1 MALKE
6 LTFSHLWICEK
17 EQKPMGLYDRPS
29 IGRKSATFFLLLVS
43 LFLVVKGIGIA
54 VATQELPA
62 KPPVDGAQDTDLS
75 ESIEMT
81 LKAEEE
87 NVRQLREQLS
97 QVQSVKDTVDRELD
111 AYKLQMS
118 IHSNLFLLPTS
129 QVSELEKA
137 WADHKTAL
145 DSIASRLGK
154 LIEKQAAI
162 DILWRQT
169 EDKYSLNEKELGDI
183 KAERSKH
190 ASAKTRLKHFETL
203 IQLISSERKIIEQ
216 IRDSYT
222 KRISQLEQTHQA
234 LSALTERFDQEIR
247 NRKRQDLFKRKSSP
261 LASIG
266 WKPINEELSQ
276 LSTKFFLLGTGNFW
290 LKQTR
295 AVWPSGWFTSVTFLL
310 LFGVFYFLFLRLRRY
325 CVVREQRPVMSSRPW
340 GSLSLKLFE
349 RSLPLLGVTVFLYT
363 YAQVRLVYSSVHLIR
378 VIVYVLLIWLF
389 CRWESDLLK
398 MWHKED
404 KPQIPK
410 PLIIRLRAIIFTARF
425 FAIAYVT
432 VVWII
437 GDVSVILL
445 LSRFFFEVALIV
457 WSVFFWKAFGREFAR
472 SPLRESR
479 FFSVATPLFIGLG
492 YTIAVG
498 GFLLEL
504 AGFGQLALYWYVSW
518 GQSIVVVSW
527 ASLLFLSL
535 REWSTSLTK
544 IPNSDESGE
553 TERARPVK
561 WLLIRLSWL
570 AWLGA
575 LLGCLV
581 LAWGGT
587 YTIVVGFVRVLSHP
601 IQIGSMSLNF
611 LGFIYA
617 LFVLLFTHAATRIW
631 RLFLKKRIL
640 PDSGLE
646 SGVQESVTTITVY
659 LIWGLGILISLNV
672 MGLSATS
679 IAVAFG
685 ALSIGLGFGLQNIFN
700 NFVSGLILLF
710 ERPVQ
715 VGDVVQVNE
724 IWGTVMKINVRSTVV
739 QTFDNA
745 SLIIPNSDMI
755 SNQVTNWSF
764 KDLRLRRIITVGVA
778 YGSHTELVRETLF
791 EIARNHPKVLK
802 RPKPEVLFDDFGDSA
817 LIFKL
822 RLWTTVDY
830 FIAVE
835 TDVRFEID
843 RLFRERNIEIAF
855 PQRDI
860 HIRSVA
866 GKTQL
871 EVKSEEEPQNSDAGS

>member
-1 MALKE
+1 
-6 LTFSHLWICEK
+6 
-17 EQKPMGLYDRPS
+17 MGLYDRPS
-29 IGRKSATFFLLLVS
+29 IGRMSATFFLLLVS

-54 VATQELPA
+54 DATQELPA

-97 QVQSVKDTVDRELD
+97 QVQSVKETVDRELD

-118 IHSNLFLLPTS
+118 IHGNLFLLPTS

-137 WADHKTAL
+137 WADHKAAL
-145 DSIASRLGK
+145 DSIAARLGK
-154 LIEKQAAI
+154 LREKQAAI
-162 DILWRQT
+162 DELWRQT
-169 EDKYSLNEKELGDI
+169 EEKYALSEKELSDI
-183 KAERSKH
+183 KAERSRD
-190 ASAKTRLKHFETL
+190 ASAKNRLKHFETL
-203 IQLISSERKIIEQ
+203 IQLISSERKIVDQ
-216 IRDSYT
+216 IRDAYT
-222 KRISQLEQTHQA
+222 RRVSQLEQTQKA
-234 LSALTERFDQEIR
+234 LSPLTERFDQEIH
-247 NRKRQDLFKRKSSP
+247 NRKKKDLFKRKGSP
-261 LASIG
+261 LAFLG
-266 WKPINEELSQ
+266 WKPINEELSR
-276 LSTKFFLLGTGNFW
+276 LAKEFSLLGTGDFW
-290 LKQTR
+290 LGQTR
-295 AVWPSGWFTSVTFLL
+295 AVWPSGWFSLVTFLL
-310 LFGVFYFLFLRLRRY
+310 LFGFLYFIFLRLRHF
-325 CVVREQRPVMSSRPW
+325 CLLLEQRPVMRSRPW
-340 GSLSLKLFE
+340 GSLTLKLLQ
-349 RSLPLLGVTVFLYT
+349 RSLPLLGITVFLYI
-363 YAQVRLVYSSVHLIR
+363 YAQVRLVYSSAPLIR

-398 MWHKED
+398 MWQKGE
-404 KPQIPK
+404 KPQIPQ
-410 PLIIRLRAIIFTARF
+410 PLTFRLRAIILAVQV
-425 FAIAYVT
+425 FATAYVI
-432 VVWII
+432 VAWMI
-437 GDVSVILL
+437 GGADVILFVG
-445 LSRFFFEVALIV
+445 RVCFEVAFLA
-457 WSVFFWKAFGREFAR
+457 WSVSFWKIFGREFAR
-472 SPLRESR
+472 APLRESR

-492 YTIAVG
+492 YTIAIG

-504 AGFGQLALYWYVSW
+504 AGYGKLALHWYLSW
-518 GQSIVVVSW
+518 GRTVVVVSW

-535 REWSTSLTK
+535 REWNASLATT
-544 IPNSDESGE
+544 PVSGE
-553 TERARPVK
+553 NGEIERARPVK
-561 WLLIRLSWL
+561 WLIMRLSWL
-570 AWLGA
+570 AWMGA

-587 YTIVVGFVRVLSHP
+587 HTILVGFVRVLSHP
-601 IQIGSMSLNF
+601 IQIGNMSLSI

-617 LFVLLFTHAATRIW
+617 LLVLLFTHAATRLW

-640 PDSGLE
+640 SDSGLE

-659 LIWGLGILISLNV
+659 LLWGLGILVSLNV

-715 VGDVVQVNE
+715 AGDVVQVSE
-724 IWGTVMKINVRSTVV
+724 IWGTITKINVRSTVV

-755 SNQVTNWSF
+755 SKQVTNWSF

-778 YGSHTELVRETLF
+778 YGSPTELVRETLL

-802 RPKPEVLFDDFGDSA
+802 RPKPDVLFDDFGDSA

-822 RLWTTVDY
+822 RLWATIDD
-830 FIAVE
+830 FIGVE

-860 HIRSVA
+860 HIRSVV

-871 EVKSEEEPQNSDAGS
+871 EVKSEEKPVNPEAGSSA

>member
-1 MALKE
+1 L
-6 LTFSHLWICEK
+6 
-17 EQKPMGLYDRPS
+17 
-29 IGRKSATFFLLLVS
+29 
-43 LFLVVKGIGIA
+43 KGIGIA
-54 VATQELPA
+54 HATQGLPP
-62 KPPVDGAQDTDLS
+62 KPPADRAQDANPSD
-75 ESIEMT
+75 SIEKT

-87 NVRQLREQLS
+87 NVRQLTEQIS
-97 QVQSVKDTVDRELD
+97 QVKTVKETVDRELD

-118 IHSNLFLLPTS
+118 IHGNLLLLPTS

-137 WADHKTAL
+137 WADHKATL
-145 DSIASRLGK
+145 DSIAARLGK
-154 LIEKQAAI
+154 LREKQAAI
-162 DILWRQT
+162 DELWRQT
-169 EDKYSLNEKELGDI
+169 EEKYALNEKELSDI

-216 IRDSYT
+216 IRDIYI

-247 NRKRQDLFKRKSSP
+247 NRKKQDLFKRKGSP
-261 LASIG
+261 LTFLG

-276 LSTKFFLLGTGNFW
+276 LATEVFLLGTGDFW
-290 LKQTR
+290 LKQIR
-295 AVWPSGWFTSVTFLL
+295 AVWPSGWFTLVTFLL
-310 LFGVFYFLFLRLRRY
+310 LFGILYFLFLRLRRF
-325 CVVREQRPVMSSRPW
+325 CVVLEQRPVMSSRPW

-363 YAQVRLVYSSVHLIR
+363 YAQVRLVYTSVPLIR

-398 MWHKED
+398 MWHKGD

-410 PLIIRLRAIIFTARF
+410 PLILRLRAIIFATRV

-432 VVWII
+432 VAWMI

-445 LSRFFFEVALIV
+445 LSRVFFEVALLV
-457 WSVFFWKAFGREFAR
+457 WSVSFWKTFGREFAR
-472 SPLRESR
+472 SSLRKSR

-492 YTIAVG
+492 YTIAGG

-504 AGFGQLALYWYVSW
+504 AGYGQLALYWYISW
-518 GQSIVVVSW
+518 GRSVVVVSW

-535 REWSTSLTK
+535 REWNTGLAK
-544 IPNSDESGE
+544 GPDSDESGE
-553 TERARPVK
+553 TEKARPVK
-561 WLLIRLSWL
+561 WLFIRLSWL

-587 YTIVVGFVRVLSHP
+587 HTILVGFVRVLSHP
-601 IQIGSMSLNF
+601 IQIGSMSFSF

-617 LFVLLFTHAATRIW
+617 FLVLLFTHAATRLW
-631 RLFLKKRIL
+631 RQFLKKRIL
-640 PDSGLE
+640 PDTGLE
-646 SGVQESVTTITVY
+646 LGVQESVTTITVY
-659 LIWGLGILISLNV
+659 LLWGIGILVSLNV

-679 IAVAFG
+679 IAIAFG

-724 IWGTVMKINVRSTVV
+724 IWGTITKINVRSTVV
-739 QTFDNA
+739 QSFDNA

-778 YGSHTELVRETLF
+778 YGSPIELVRETLL
-791 EIARNHPKVLK
+791 EIAHNHPKVLK
-802 RPKPEVLFDDFGDSA
+802 RPKPDVLFDDFGDSA
-817 LIFKL
+817 LTFKL
-822 RLWTTVDY
+822 RLWTTIDH

-860 HIRSVA
+860 HIRSTVEKA
-866 GKTQL
+866 ELNKKT
-871 EVKSEEEPQNSDAGS
+871 EE

>member
-1 MALKE
+1 
-6 LTFSHLWICEK
+6 
-17 EQKPMGLYDRPS
+17 MGLYDRPS
-29 IGRKSATFFLLLVS
+29 IGRISATLFLLLVS

-54 VATQELPA
+54 DATQELPA

-97 QVQSVKDTVDRELD
+97 QVQSVKETVDRELD

-118 IHSNLFLLPTS
+118 IHGNLFLLPTS

-137 WADHKTAL
+137 WADHKAAL
-145 DSIASRLGK
+145 DSIAARLGK
-154 LIEKQAAI
+154 LREKQAAI
-162 DILWRQT
+162 DELWRQT
-169 EDKYSLNEKELGDI
+169 EEKYALSEKELSDI
-183 KAERSKH
+183 KAERSRD

-203 IQLISSERKIIEQ
+203 IQLISSERKIVDQ
-216 IRDSYT
+216 IRDAYT
-222 KRISQLEQTHQA
+222 RWVSQLEQTQKA

-247 NRKRQDLFKRKSSP
+247 NRKRQDLFKRKGSP
-261 LASIG
+261 LAFLG

-276 LSTKFFLLGTGNFW
+276 LATEFSLLGTGGFW
-290 LKQTR
+290 LKQIR
-295 AVWPSGWFTSVTFLL
+295 AVWPSGWFTLVTFLL
-310 LFGVFYFLFLRLRRY
+310 LFGVIYFLFLRLRRY
-325 CVVREQRPVMSSRPW
+325 CVVLEQRLVMSSRPW

-363 YAQVRLVYSSVHLIR
+363 YAQVRLVYSSVPLIR

-410 PLIIRLRAIIFTARF
+410 PLILRLRAIIFVARF

-432 VVWII
+432 LAWMI
-437 GDVSVILL
+437 GDVSVMLL
-445 LSRFFFEVALIV
+445 LTRVFFEVALLV
-457 WSVFFWKAFGREFAR
+457 WSVSFWKAFGREFAR
-472 SPLRESR
+472 SSLRKSR
-479 FFSVATPLFIGLG
+479 FCSVATSLFVGLG

-504 AGFGQLALYWYVSW
+504 AGYGKLALYWYVSW
-518 GQSIVVVSW
+518 GRSVVAVSW

-535 REWSTSLTK
+535 REWNTSFTK

-570 AWLGA
+570 AWMGA

-587 YTIVVGFVRVLSHP
+587 HTILVGFVRVLSHP
-601 IQIGSMSLNF
+601 IQIGNMSLSI

-617 LFVLLFTHAATRIW
+617 LLVLLFTHAATRLW

-640 PDSGLE
+640 SDSGLE
-646 SGVQESVTTITVY
+646 LGVQESVTTITVY
-659 LIWGLGILISLNV
+659 FLWGLGILVSLNV
-672 MGLSATS
+672 MGLSGTS

-715 VGDVVQVNE
+715 VGDVVQVSE
-724 IWGTVMKINVRSTVV
+724 IWGTITKINVRSTVV

-755 SNQVTNWSF
+755 SKQVTNWSF

-778 YGSHTELVRETLF
+778 YGSPTELVRETLL

-802 RPKPEVLFDDFGDSA
+802 RPKPDVLFDDFGDSA

-822 RLWTTVDY
+822 RLWATIDD
-830 FIAVE
+830 FIGVE
-835 TDVRFEID
+835 TDVHFEID

-860 HIRSVA
+860 HIRSVV

-871 EVKSEEEPQNSDAGS
+871 EVKSEEKPVNPEAGSSA